1 MGARALTLS
10 TLGAAAAVAG
20 CIPVQI
26 QAPDDP
32 IEINLNV
39 NIRQEVIVRLE
50 RDAAE
55 LLEQNDNLFGGPTQ

>member
-1 MGARALTLS
+1 MRAHLLTS
-10 TLGAAAAVAG
+10 LGAAIFAAG

-26 QAPDDP
+26 QAPHEP

-55 LLEQNDNLFGGPTQ
+55 LLDQNADLFGGGTTP

>member
-1 MGARALTLS
+1 MRSILATAI
-10 TLGAAAAVAG
+10 GAAALTAG

-26 QAPDDP
+26 QAPDRP

-55 LLEQNDNLFGGPTQ
+55 LLNQNADLFGGHQ

>member
-1 MGARALTLS
+1 MRKHLVLG
-10 TLGAAAAVAG
+10 LGAAMLAAG

-26 QAPDDP
+26 QAPDKP

-50 RDAAE
+50 RDAQQ
-55 LLEQNDNLFGGPTQ
+55 LLEENADLF